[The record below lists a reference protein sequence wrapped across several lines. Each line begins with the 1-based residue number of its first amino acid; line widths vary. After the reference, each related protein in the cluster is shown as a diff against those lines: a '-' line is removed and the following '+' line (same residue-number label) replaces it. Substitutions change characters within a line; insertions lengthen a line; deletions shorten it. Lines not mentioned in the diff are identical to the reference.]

1 MRLSIKFVIHILI
14 VIPLILLSY
23 AIYESW
29 FITSSSFMSLLF
41 LALCIWLLITSNI
54 ERTSYFNPYTL
65 FLVAAILFN
74 GGQVLLYALGLN
86 DFILDGKFQQKIINQ
101 TIFLVM
107 VGLSFFH
114 LGGLLSEHNYYNKT
128 DKIVNQKERG
138 KFSDFELRVMGWLL
152 LSISIIPTFIL
163 LKNSIETV
171 QQGGYF
177 SLYQQ
182 EKVTSFKA
190 APSVLS
196 DFLIPGTLFLLGGSN
211 LKNKKIPLI
220 ISFILIIIY
229 TFIQF
234 MLGSRS
240 SAIMPLIAYL
250 WLFDMKIK
258 KIPRLPLL
266 FGGAVTLFIIF
277 PFVKFIRNSTEIN
290 LLDAFREFFMVQN
303 PVIAILNEMGF
314 SMATVAYTIEF
325 IPSIKNFEFG
335 MSYIYGLLTILPN
348 IFGDIHPAATK
359 KLADWLVSTIDT
371 SLASIGGGYGYSFIA
386 EAYANFGWL
395 GSPLAM
401 LIIGYLYRS
410 FILKAQ
416 ISGETAKLVMVSS
429 FLAYFFFFARGE
441 SISQFRPLIW
451 YSIIPYLGLYLIKD
465 ICMMYNKK
473 INRLVSTK

>member
-29 FITSSSFMSLLF
+29 FITSSSFVSLLF
-41 LALCIWLLITSNI
+41 LALCIWLLITSKI

-86 DFILDGKFQQKIINQ
+86 DFILGGKFQQETINQ

-114 LGGLLSEHNYYNKT
+114 LGGLLSEHHYNKT
-128 DKIVNQKERG
+128 DKIVNQKEKE

-163 LKNSIETV
+163 LKNSIEAV

-190 APSVLS
+190 ASSVLS

-266 FGGAVTLFIIF
+266 SAGAIILFIIF
-277 PFVKFIRNSTEIN
+277 PFIGFIRNSTELN

-303 PVIAILNEMGF
+303 PAIAILNEMGG
-314 SMATVAYTIEF
+314 SMSTVAYTIEL
-325 IPSIKNFEFG
+325 IPNIKNFEFG
-335 MSYIYGLLTILPN
+335 MSYIYGLSTILPN
-348 IFGDIHPAATK
+348 IFGGIHPAATK
-359 KLADWLVSTIDT
+359 KLADWLVSTIDP
-371 SLASIGGGYGYSFIA
+371 SFASIGGGYGYSFIA

-395 GSPLAM
+395 GSPLAL